1 MVNSSLGFQSHISC
15 GRGSFLKMEFD
26 PSYHEIV
33 GMKDQRS
40 RSQENHVFFQW
51 LLFPVWT
58 AGNLVLQTQNNGS
71 SSWLLGKACKG
82 RPSSANPICI
92 PPIKFLEMFFDDFAT
107 LCLQFMAVL
116 HIEILE
122 FVWNEEHS
130 SFLNH
135 FFQGRIKEASEKRS
149 YYFLFFAVRCTII
162 QMTTELVRR

>member
-26 PSYHEIV
+26 PSYHEMYERPTV
-33 GMKDQRS
+33 T

-71 SSWLLGKACKG
+71 STWLLRKAGKG
-82 RPSSANPICI
+82 RPSPANPICI

-135 FFQGRIKEASEKRS
+135 FFQGRFKEAFEERS
-149 YYFLFFAVRCTII
+149 YYFLFLAIRCTII
-162 QMTTELVRR
+162 SPTTVEI